1 MWRRFIRRNW
11 QTYRWELATRHL
23 VDQQAICLRSILY
36 NQCNQLIIK
45 LLIII
50 IINHRSNLND
60 QKYWLQKNS
69 CVTLRHHFFLVTYTR
84 QISCCKVTVLL
95 LINIDH
101 TTNKYNQDNDQSSHS
116 RSDRDPLMHEIIF
129 LNKAICSAA
138 SAWLFHWW
146 MRRER
151 LLCALAKALFF
162 TTNAW
167 LY

>member
-45 LLIII
+45 LVIII

-69 CVTLRHHFFLVTYTR
+69 CVTLKHHFFLVIFTR
-84 QISCCKVTVLL
+84 QRPCWVLL
-95 LINIDH
+95 LIHIDH
-101 TTNKYNQDNDQSSHS
+101 TTNKYNKDNHQPSHS

-151 LLCALAKALFF
+151 LLCALAKALLF
-162 TTNAW
+162 TTSAW
-167 LY
+167 SY

>member
-11 QTYRWELATRHL
+11 QTYRWELDTRHL

-45 LLIII
+45 LVIIT
-50 IINHRSNLND
+50 IINHRYNLNE

-69 CVTLRHHFFLVTYTR
+69 WCHFEASFTIQR
-84 QISCCKVTVLL
+84 SCCKVTVLL
-95 LINIDH
+95 LIHIDH
-101 TTNKYNQDNDQSSHS
+101 TTNKYNKDNHQSSHS
-116 RSDRDPLMHEIIF
+116 RSDRDPLMHEIICCF

-151 LLCALAKALFF
+151 LLCALAKALLF
-162 TTNAW
+162 TTNGW
-167 LY
+167 SY